1 MEGGKE
7 ADAGMSGKENEDRL
21 IQGRIL
27 DSQGDREGSA
37 V

>member
-21 IQGRIL
+21 MQGRIL
-27 DSQGDREGSA
+27 GQPG
-37 V
+37 